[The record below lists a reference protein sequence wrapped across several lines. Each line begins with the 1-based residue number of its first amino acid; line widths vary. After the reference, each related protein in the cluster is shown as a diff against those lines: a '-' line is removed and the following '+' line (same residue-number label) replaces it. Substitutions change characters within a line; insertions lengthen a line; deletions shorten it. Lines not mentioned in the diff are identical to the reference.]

1 MKTLAVSRITLALL
15 LLASFGFLPVFAQ
28 ARVALAA
35 TCPPP
40 IPGFFACELMAG
52 LGRLIPQRL
61 ANVEATVQLQASN
74 NTQLTELLCDPACWR
89 WGP

>member
-28 ARVALAA
+28 ARVTLAA

-52 LGRLIPQRL
+52 LGRLIPQNL
-61 ANVEATVQLQASN
+61 ANVEAIVA
-74 NTQLTELLCDPACWR
+74 EYR
-89 WGP
+89 